1 MDRVVRAVTIGGRA
15 EVYGFGLAALV
26 WRWRGEGLVV
36 GVRGCAPSEGDRM
49 VDRGVQ
55 LAGHGAPV
63 SFDEVFCEA

>member
-1 MDRVVRAVTIGGRA
+1 M
-15 EVYGFGLAALV
+15 
-26 WRWRGEGLVV
+26 V